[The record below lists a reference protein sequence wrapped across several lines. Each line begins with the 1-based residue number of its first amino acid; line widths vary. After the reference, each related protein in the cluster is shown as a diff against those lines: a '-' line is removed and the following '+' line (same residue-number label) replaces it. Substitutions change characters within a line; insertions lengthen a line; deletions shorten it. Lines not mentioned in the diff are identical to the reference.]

1 MNKPTSEKTIAI
13 TSNTSWYLYNFRKNT
28 IIHLIKIG
36 FRIITIAPYD
46 EYTKK
51 LIELGTHHID
61 LKISSRG
68 INPIKEFITLYHFYN
83 IYKKNK
89 IDIILNFTPKNNIYS
104 SLTGKAN
111 RIKVINNIAGLGLIF
126 SKKNIL
132 NKLVT
137 YLYKKSSA
145 DFVFF
150 QNKDDYYLFK
160 KNNLIDEKKTQY
172 DILPGSGVDIKKF
185 IPTYKEKNNNLVFI
199 LVARMLYEKG
209 VTYYIDA
216 AKIIKEKYGNNISFY
231 LLGPIIDNKQKNI
244 SLERFN
250 SLEKEGIIKYLGFTN
265 NVNKYL
271 KEADCVVLP
280 SFYREGVP
288 RSLLEA
294 AAMGKPI
301 ITTDNIGCKEVV
313 ENGYNGFLCQPKSL
327 KDLVYCIDKF
337 INLGHKEKISMG
349 MNGRRKIENEFN
361 EDIVINK
368 YVTIINK
375 LLSTSEK
382 Q

>member
-1 MNKPTSEKTIAI
+1 M
-13 TSNTSWYLYNFRKNT
+13 
-28 IIHLIKIG
+28 
-36 FRIITIAPYD
+36 
-46 EYTKK
+46 
-51 LIELGTHHID
+51 
-61 LKISSRG
+61 
-68 INPIKEFITLYHFYN
+68 
-83 IYKKNK
+83 
-89 IDIILNFTPKNNIYS
+89 
-104 SLTGKAN
+104 
-111 RIKVINNIAGLGLIF
+111 
-126 SKKNIL
+126 
-132 NKLVT
+132 
-137 YLYKKSSA
+137 
-145 DFVFF
+145 
-150 QNKDDYYLFK
+150 
-160 KNNLIDEKKTQY
+160 
-172 DILPGSGVDIKKF
+172 
-185 IPTYKEKNNNLVFI
+185 
-199 LVARMLYEKG
+199 
-209 VTYYIDA
+209 
-216 AKIIKEKYGNNISFY
+216 
-231 LLGPIIDNKQKNI
+231 
-244 SLERFN
+244 
-250 SLEKEGIIKYLGFTN
+250 
-265 NVNKYL
+265 
-271 KEADCVVLP
+271 VLP